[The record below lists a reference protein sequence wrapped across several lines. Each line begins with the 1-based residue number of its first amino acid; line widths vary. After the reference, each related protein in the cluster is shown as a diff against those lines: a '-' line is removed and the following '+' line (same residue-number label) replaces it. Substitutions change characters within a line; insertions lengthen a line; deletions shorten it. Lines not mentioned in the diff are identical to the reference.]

1 MKVLFY
7 TVFMATPHF
16 ETELEL
22 IQDHLLKGDEVYI
35 LHCKGQLSTCFLNP
49 THNLGYCVICQSKFK
64 NGISLI
70 NIEKIKFIEIPT
82 NENQYPQIPHVFKS
96 INELKDFKIGNVDV
110 GMAATSSLI
119 TSLNKEHR
127 LNTLK
132 HRKQVYKEVNTAY
145 FVYSFFKENLAEIQ
159 PDLVYLF
166 NGRFST
172 ILPAIN
178 ACEEMGI
185 RYATHERAGV
195 NNKYYLA
202 FNTTPHD
209 LESAHNEIGQLWENT
224 DENVRLEIGQKFFND
239 RRNRVEHAWF
249 SFTKS
254 QELGLLP
261 KNFDA
266 QKKNIALFNSTIEE
280 YAAIR
285 NWKNPIPIY
294 NEEIIAFNKIFES
307 LNSDSNIQIYFR
319 VHPNLKGADNSQMH
333 DIKCLEGKFKNV
345 TILFPESNVDSY
357 TLMENCDTIIT
368 FGSTMG
374 VEACYWNKPSILL
387 GMSYYDKLGCCYI
400 PQSHEE
406 TIELI
411 TTDLVPKP
419 KTGALKYGF
428 WELSKGIHFKFFKQ
442 TGLASGY
449 FLGKEV
455 NFTNLSFI
463 KAIFVYILS
472 IRSTYDIKQ
481 LYKIAKKILF
491 KNKN

>member
-22 IQDHLLKGDEVYI
+22 IQEHILKGDEVYI
-35 LHCKGQLSTCFLNP
+35 LHCKGQLRTCFLNP
-49 THNLGYCVICQSKFK
+49 THNLGYCIICQSKFK
-64 NGISLI
+64 SGISLI
-70 NIEKIKFIEIPT
+70 NTEKVKFIELPT
-82 NENQYPQIPHVFKS
+82 SEKQYPGIPPVFKS
-96 INELKDFKIGNVDV
+96 IDELKEFKIGNVEV
-110 GMAATSSLI
+110 GMATASSLI
-119 TSLNKEHR
+119 TSFNREHR
-127 LNTLK
+127 LNTVK
-132 HRKQVYKEVNTAY
+132 YRKLVFTEVNNAY
-145 FVYSFFKENLAEIQ
+145 FVYLFFKKNLVGIQ
-159 PDLVYLF
+159 PEMVYLF

-185 RYATHERAGV
+185 RYATHERGGV

-209 LESAHNEIGQLWENT
+209 LENAHNEIEQLWENT
-224 DENVRLEIGQKFFND
+224 DENVRLEIGKKFFND

-254 QELGLLP
+254 QESGLLP
-261 KNFDA
+261 KNFDT
-266 QKKNIALFNSTIEE
+266 QKKNIGLFNTTIEE

-285 NWKNPIPIY
+285 NWKKPIPIY
-294 NEEIIAFNKIFES
+294 KEESIAFNKIFES
-307 LNSDSNIQIYFR
+307 LNNDSTIQIYLR
-319 VHPNLKGADNSQMH
+319 VHPNLKGADNSQMQ
-333 DIKCLEGKFKNV
+333 DIKSLEGKFKNV

-368 FGSTMG
+368 FGSTIG

-387 GMSYYDKLGCCYI
+387 GMSYYDKLDCCYI

-411 TTDLVPKP
+411 RTDLMPKP
-419 KTGALKYGF
+419 KIGALKYGF
-428 WELSKGIHFKFFKQ
+428 WELSKGIDFKFFKQ
-442 TGLASGY
+442 TGLASGQ

-455 NFTNLSFI
+455 NFTTGSFI
-463 KAIFVYILS
+463 KSVFAYIIS
-472 IRSTYDIKQ
+472 IRSIYDVKQ
-481 LYKIAKKILF
+481 FYKIVKKILF
-491 KNKN
+491 KK

>member
-22 IQDHLLKGDEVYI
+22 IQEHLLKGDEVYI
-35 LHCKGQLSTCFLNP
+35 LHCRGQLGTCFLNP

-70 NIEKIKFIEIPT
+70 NTEKIKFIEIPT
-82 NENQYPQIPHVFKS
+82 NEKQYPEIPHVFKS

-110 GMAATSSLI
+110 GMAAASSLV

-159 PDLVYLF
+159 PDFVYLF

-185 RYATHERAGV
+185 HYATHERGGV
-195 NNKYYLA
+195 NNKYYLV

-209 LESAHNEIGQLWENT
+209 LKYANNEMDQIWENT
-224 DENVRLEIGQKFFND
+224 DEEVRLEIGKKFFID

-249 SFTKS
+249 SFTKTQKS
-254 QELGLLP
+254 GSLP
-261 KNFDA
+261 KNFDK
-266 QKKNIALFNSTIEE
+266 QKRNIGLFNTTMEE

-285 NWKNPIPIY
+285 DWKDPIPIY
-294 NEEIIAFNKIFES
+294 KEDTIAFNKIFETFK
-307 LNSDSNIQIYFR
+307 NDSNIHIYLR
-319 VHPNLKGADNSQMH
+319 VHPNLKGENNSQMQ
-333 DIKCLEGKFKNV
+333 DIKSLEGKFKNV

-387 GMSYYDKLGCCYI
+387 GISYYDKLDCCYI
-400 PQSHEE
+400 PKSHEE
-406 TIELI
+406 TIDLI
-411 TTDLVPKP
+411 RTDLIPKP

-428 WELSKGIHFKFFKQ
+428 WELSKGIDFRFFKQ
-442 TGLASGY
+442 TGLASGH

-455 NFTNLSFI
+455 NFTTGSFI

-472 IRSTYDIKQ
+472 IRSIYDIKQ
-481 LYKIAKKILF
+481 FFKIVKKILF
-491 KNKN
+491 KK

>member
-1 MKVLFY
+1 
-7 TVFMATPHF
+7 
-16 ETELEL
+16 
-22 IQDHLLKGDEVYI
+22 
-35 LHCKGQLSTCFLNP
+35 
-49 THNLGYCVICQSKFK
+49 LGYCIICQSKFK

-70 NIEKIKFIEIPT
+70 NTEKVKFIELPTSEKQYSGIP
-82 NENQYPQIPHVFKS
+82 PVFKS
-96 INELKDFKIGNVDV
+96 IDELKEFKIGNVEV
-110 GMAATSSLI
+110 GMGAASSLI
-119 TSLNKEHR
+119 TSFNKEHR
-127 LNTLK
+127 FDTVK
-132 HRKQVYKEVNTAY
+132 HQKLVFKEVNNAH
-145 FVYSFFKENLAEIQ
+145 FVYSFFKKNLGDIQ

-185 RYATHERAGV
+185 RYATHERGGV

-209 LESAHNEIGQLWENT
+209 LENAHKEIEQLWENT
-224 DENVRLEIGQKFFND
+224 DEKVRLEIGKKFFTD

-261 KNFDA
+261 KNFDTR
-266 QKKNIALFNSTIEE
+266 KKNIGLFNSTIEE

-285 NWKNPIPIY
+285 SWKKPIPIY
-294 NEEIIAFNKIFES
+294 EEEIIAFNKIFET
-307 LNSDSNIQIYFR
+307 LNNDSNIQIYLR
-319 VHPNLKGADNSQMH
+319 VHPNLKGAVNSQMQ
-333 DIKCLEGKFKNV
+333 DIKSLEGKFKNV
-345 TILFPESNVDSY
+345 TILFPESAVDSY
-357 TLMENCDTIIT
+357 ILMENCDTIIT

-387 GMSYYDKLGCCYI
+387 GMAYYDKLDCCYI

-406 TIELI
+406 TINLI
-411 TTDLVPKP
+411 RTDLTPKP

-428 WELSKGIHFKFFKQ
+428 WELSKGIDFKFFKQ

-455 NFTNLSFI
+455 NFTAISFI
-463 KAIFVYILS
+463 KAVFVYILS
-472 IRSTYDIKQ
+472 IKSRYDIKQ
-481 LYKIAKKILF
+481 FFKIAKKVLF
-491 KNKN
+491 KK

>member
-22 IQDHLLKGDEVYI
+22 IQEHILKGDEVYI
-35 LHCKGQLSTCFLNP
+35 LHCKGQLRTCFLNP

-70 NIEKIKFIEIPT
+70 NTEKIKFIEIPT
-82 NENQYPQIPHVFKS
+82 NEKQYPEIPHVFKS

-110 GMAATSSLI
+110 GMAAASSLV

-145 FVYSFFKENLAEIQ
+145 FVYLFFKENLAEIK
-159 PDLVYLF
+159 PDFVYLF

-185 RYATHERAGV
+185 HYATHERGGV
-195 NNKYYLA
+195 NNKYYLV
-202 FNTTPHD
+202 FNTTPHN
-209 LESAHNEIGQLWENT
+209 LEYANNEMEQIWENT
-224 DENVRLEIGQKFFND
+224 DEEVRLEIGKKFFID

-249 SFTKS
+249 SFTKTQKS
-254 QELGLLP
+254 GSLP
-261 KNFDA
+261 KNFD
-266 QKKNIALFNSTIEE
+266 KRKRNIGLFNTTMEE

-285 NWKNPIPIY
+285 DWEDPIPIY
-294 NEEIIAFNKIFES
+294 KEDTIAFNKIFETFK
-307 LNSDSNIQIYFR
+307 NDSNIHIYLR
-319 VHPNLKGADNSQMH
+319 VHPNLKGENNSQMQ
-333 DIKCLEGKFKNV
+333 DIKSLEGKFKNV
-345 TILFPESNVDSY
+345 TILLPESNVDSY
-357 TLMENCDTIIT
+357 TLMENCDTIIS

-387 GMSYYDKLGCCYI
+387 GISYYDKLDCCYI
-400 PQSHEE
+400 PQTHEE

-411 TTDLVPKP
+411 RTDLIPKP

-428 WELSKGIHFKFFKQ
+428 WELSKGIDFRFFKQ
-442 TGLASGY
+442 TGLASGH

-455 NFTNLSFI
+455 NFSTNSFI
-463 KAIFVYILS
+463 KAIIVYILY
-472 IRSTYDIKQ
+472 IRSVYDIKQ
-481 LYKIAKKILF
+481 FFKIVKKILF
-491 KNKN
+491 KK

>member
-1 MKVLFY
+1 
-7 TVFMATPHF
+7 MATPHF

-22 IQDHLLKGDEVYI
+22 IQEHLSKGDEVYI
-35 LHCKGQLSTCFLNP
+35 LHCKGQLRTCFLNP
-49 THNLGYCVICQSKFK
+49 THNAGYCIICQSKFK
-64 NGISLI
+64 SGISLI
-70 NIEKIKFIEIPT
+70 NTEKVKFIELPKS
-82 NENQYPQIPHVFKS
+82 EKQYPGIPPVFKS
-96 INELKDFKIGNVDV
+96 IDELKEFKIGNVQV
-110 GMAATSSLI
+110 GMGAASSLI
-119 TSLNKEHR
+119 TSFDREHR
-127 LNTLK
+127 LNTVK
-132 HRKQVYKEVNTAY
+132 YRKLVFKEVNNAW
-145 FVYSFFKENLAEIQ
+145 FVYSFFKKNLVDIQ

-166 NGRFST
+166 NGRFSS

-185 RYATHERAGV
+185 RYATHERGGV

-209 LESAHNEIGQLWENT
+209 LENAYNEIEQLWENT
-224 DENVRLEIGQKFFND
+224 DENVRLEIGRKFFVD
-239 RRNRVEHAWF
+239 RRSRVEHSWF
-249 SFTKS
+249 SFTKA

-266 QKKNIALFNSTIEE
+266 QKKNIGLFNSTIEE

-294 NEEIIAFNKIFES
+294 REEIIAFNKIFES
-307 LNSDSNIQIYFR
+307 LNDDSNIQIYLR
-319 VHPNLKGADNSQMH
+319 VHPNLKGADNSQIR
-333 DIKCLEGKFKNV
+333 DINSLEHKFKNV
-345 TILFPESNVDSY
+345 TILFPDSNVDSY

-387 GMSYYDKLGCCYI
+387 GMSYYDKLDCCYI

-411 TTDLVPKP
+411 RSDLIPKS

-428 WELSKGIHFKFFKQ
+428 WELSKGIDFKFFKQ
-442 TGLASGY
+442 TGLASGS

-455 NFTNLSFI
+455 NFTKISFI
-463 KAIFVYILS
+463 KGLFVYILS
-472 IRSTYDIKQ
+472 IRSIYDIKQ
-481 LYKIAKKILF
+481 FYKIAKKVLF
-491 KNKN
+491 KK